1 MFIVDVYFI
10 TSYWNIKFSDNV
22 IKYFIQECIIIGSED
37 YMFMSRLQNMR
48 IRKLLAPC
56 IGIICIIGCGR
67 ANIRD
72 ANNKGVNSREVVI
85 KESGISEVNKDESS
99 TREIKKDETNT
110 KEIVIKEV
118 DIGSSGPLEASIK
131 EEAEE
136 TKNSDKQSIAY
147 DEVGN
152 ASFISD
158 EYDGKMTA
166 SGVRYDRNK
175 MTAAHPSLPF
185 DTRVLITNIRN
196 KREVEVIIIDRFS
209 PTKDRILNV
218 SHSAAEELDL
228 VESGIAKV
236 GIKIVTNPD

>member
-1 MFIVDVYFI
+1 
-10 TSYWNIKFSDNV
+10 
-22 IKYFIQECIIIGSED
+22 
-37 YMFMSRLQNMR
+37 MFMRILQNMR
-48 IRKLLAPC
+48 IRKMVALS

-67 ANIRD
+67 TNIRD
-72 ANNKGVNSREVVI
+72 ASNKEVNSREAVI
-85 KESGISEVNKDESS
+85 KESGTGEVNKDESS
-99 TREIKKDETNT
+99 TRAIKKDETNI

-118 DIGSSGPLEASIK
+118 DIGSSDPLEASIK

-136 TKNSDKQSIAY
+136 TKNNDKQSVSY

-236 GIKIVTNPD
+236 GIKIIANPD